1 MLDSIT
7 GEIVRKDAGAVVL
20 RTGGV
25 GFCLMVPR
33 RTVDGLPDEGE
44 ATLYGHLSVRED
56 TVKLFGFKSVFE
68 RELFR
73 KLNSVAGVGGA
84 TALLLLSD
92 FTPEEIIEAIMTDNS
107 TRFLKVKGVGAK
119 TAKRIVLELKG
130 KVEEMG
136 YAPALGSG
144 EADEAVV
151 TTGEDLLSALVSL
164 GFPRAKAK
172 DVSFRILADNPDEED
187 LEKLIRH
194 ALALINV

>member
-33 RTVDGLPDEGE
+33 RTVEGLPDEGE
-44 ATLYGHLSVRED
+44 ATLHAHLSVRED
-56 TVKLFGFKSVFE
+56 TVKLFGFESVFE

-92 FTPEEIIEAIMTDNS
+92 FTPEEIVEGIMTDNS
-107 TRFLKVKGVGAK
+107 ARFLKVKGVGAK

-136 YAPALGSG
+136 YAPTSGSAA
-144 EADEAVV
+144 ADGTAASA
-151 TTGEDLLSALVSL
+151 GEDLLSALVAL
-164 GFPRAKAK
+164 GFPRSKAK
-172 DVSFRILADNPDEED
+172 DVSVRVLADNPDEED
-187 LEKLIRH
+187 LEKLLRT